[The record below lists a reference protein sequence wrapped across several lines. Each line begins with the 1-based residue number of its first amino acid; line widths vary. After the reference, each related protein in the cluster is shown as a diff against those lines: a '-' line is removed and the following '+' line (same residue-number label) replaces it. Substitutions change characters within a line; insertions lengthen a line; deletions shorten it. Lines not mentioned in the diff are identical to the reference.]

1 MNAIREA
8 SFNKLLLTK
17 EELEHKHV
25 HLLQVVESEK
35 TAKWQYTR
43 QCEELAVEI
52 KKLRAELATLRRECP
67 QPRRPSILGSA
78 QMMRGSFGNLSN
90 FATSNV
96 NVTDASN
103 GGAGGV
109 GATTGCAAGSASGSI
124 DEQLQGDGQ
133 PRDTAD
139 LRKIKK
145 VQSFF
150 RGWLCRRR
158 WKQIVEEYIKSP
170 HAESMRRRNHLVF
183 GMVEAEEEY
192 TEQLETLVSCFYR
205 PFKMAASAKRP
216 PCTHEELSSIFL
228 NSETVL
234 FLHQIFLKGLTSR
247 LESWPT
253 LVLGD
258 LFDMLLP
265 MLSIYQEF
273 VRNHHFSMQML
284 AECKSNNTEFTLLLR
299 RLEAKSQCQGRSIEQ
314 LLTAPMSQIPR
325 YIVTLHELLAHTPH
339 DHVERK
345 SLLNA
350 RQKLEDLSR
359 QMHDEVSET
368 ENLRKNL
375 AVERMIVEGCDILL
389 DVNQVFVRQGSLVQ
403 VPPETK
409 GRFRSR
415 LASFKSEKEAV
426 RQCFLFSNNLIIA
439 TRTSSGRLHLLP
451 DVGKIVLADATLIE
465 DPSDSERDEDGELGL

>member
-43 QCEELAVEI
+43 QCDELAVEI

-67 QPRRPSILGSA
+67 TPRRPSILSTA
-78 QMMRGSFGNLSN
+78 QLLRGSYGNLSS
-90 FATSNV
+90 FAPGGCGGSVDGT
-96 NVTDASN
+96 TGAGN
-103 GGAGGV
+103 GGNGGC
-109 GATTGCAAGSASGSI
+109 GSGSGSGTAAGSI
-124 DEQLQGDGQ
+124 DEPLLDGQ
-133 PRDTAD
+133 LKDTAD

-192 TEQLETLVSCFYR
+192 TEQLETLVACFYR

-216 PCTHEELSSIFL
+216 PCSHEELSSIFL

-273 VRNHHFSMQML
+273 VRNHHFSLQML
-284 AECKSNNTEFTLLLR
+284 AECKTNNSEFTLLLR
-299 RLEAKSQCQGRSIEQ
+299 RLEAKTQCQGRSIEQ

-403 VPPETK
+403 MPAETR

-415 LASFKSEKEAV
+415 LASFKSEKDAV

-465 DPSDSERDEDGELGL
+465 DPSDSERDDEGE